1 MNKQPIDALNSFN
14 ENNGLFNAREEHY
27 NIAQL
32 ILKSNAAS
40 EEQKNAA
47 AQACMSF
54 INKTRST
61 RIDSDVVKILN
72 SFNS

>member
-14 ENNGLFNAREEHY
+14 ENNGLFNASEEHY
-27 NIAQL
+27 NIAQM
-32 ILKSNAAS
+32 ILKSESAT

-47 AQACMSF
+47 AQACMSYV
-54 INKTRST
+54 NKTRAT

-72 SFNS
+72 TFK